1 MPTKIM
7 NQTDHAV
14 GDPGSAF
21 AGRIGRTL
29 AESVPHWPTPN
40 RALSGSPNVVV
51 VLLDDLGFSD
61 FGCYGG
67 EIDTPNIDRLAAGG
81 LRFTGY
87 TTVPMCT
94 PARAAL
100 LTGKNPHSV
109 GCGWLTHNDPGYPGY
124 RGEMSK
130 DAPTMAELLRTQGWS
145 TLAAGKWHNTYD
157 RNLHAGGDTSS
168 WPLQRGFDRFY
179 GFMGAETNY
188 HQPDRMMEGN
198 QLAPVDNYPE
208 GYFAPDDYT
217 GRAIGWL
224 AEHRTSAPSKPFF
237 LYLAFQTPHTPLQ
250 AKPTDLAKYRGR
262 FDAGWDALRAA
273 RFERQRAMGLIAP
286 NAAFAPRNP
295 GVPAW
300 DELPADQRALF
311 ARYMECYAGL
321 VDNADQNIGRLLDFL
336 ERSDQIDNTL
346 IMITSDNGA
355 NSIGGPTG
363 VMNLH
368 DRRQGFG
375 EDPAVVQRLLNGNRV
390 GSDDTYAAYPSGWT
404 QVSNTPYRY
413 YKRTPMAGGIRV
425 PFVAHWPRGV
435 AERGA
440 LRPQWIHVTD
450 VLPTVLGLTGGDYPT
465 AFNGYRTRHM
475 DGKSFAA
482 MLSDGATPTQRD
494 RQYYELQGNR
504 GYISG
509 DWKIVSLQPPA
520 PTMNLDNWMLF
531 DIANDPT
538 EIHDLAAS
546 QPQVLQRLIAEFEAE
561 ATANYVYPIDNRDD
575 RRAITLP
582 PHELADAVAPR
593 DFYRVGASTP
603 TVIVS
608 PLIADRSFELTA
620 WFDWR
625 PDQEGVIVALGD
637 RFAGMTAFVMDGAL
651 HFVYQLWNRPIELV
665 PMPLQCGAQRF
676 VLDYRALGDRKGQ
689 GTFTLNGQLL
699 HAHVDLSPTLV
710 RLPSGGLSV
719 GLNRRQAV
727 SARYADR
734 GTFRYTGVI
743 DRVRIE
749 PGLQAP
755 GTPMLIDEAAV
766 QAAMSAP
773 ESKVVP
779 HADGDARGR

>member
-1 MPTKIM
+1 MPSAATPAPDS
-7 NQTDHAV
+7 TGHLS
-14 GDPGSAF
+14 GDPGADF
-21 AGRIGRTL
+21 AGVIGRTL
-29 AESVPHWPTPN
+29 ATSQPHWPTPV
-40 RALSGSPNVVV
+40 RAPAGSPNIVV

-67 EIDTPNIDRLAAGG
+67 EIDTPHIDSLAAGG

-130 DAPTMAELLRTQGWS
+130 DAPTMAELLRAQGWS
-145 TLAAGKWHNTYD
+145 TMAVGKWHNTYD
-157 RNLHAGGDTSS
+157 RHLHAGGDTSS

-198 QLAPVDNYPE
+198 QLAAVDGYPQ

-224 AEHRTSAPSKPFF
+224 ADHRASAPDKPFF

-250 AKPTDLAKYRGR
+250 AKPADLAKYRGR
-262 FDAGWDALRAA
+262 FDAGWDVLRAA
-273 RFERQRAMGLIAP
+273 RFERQRARGLVEA
-286 NAAFAPRNP
+286 NAQLPPRNP

-300 DELPADQRALF
+300 DDLPADQRALY
-311 ARYMECYAGL
+311 AAYMECYAAL
-321 VDNADQNIGRLLDFL
+321 VDNADQNIGRLLAFL
-336 ERSDQIDNTL
+336 RNSGQLDNTL
-346 IMITSDNGA
+346 ILVTSDNGA

-375 EDPAVVQRLLNGNRV
+375 EDPVAVRQLLDAGKV
-390 GSDDTYAAYPSGWT
+390 GSDETYAAYPSGWT

-435 AERGA
+435 PDGGA

-450 VLPTVLGLTGGDYPT
+450 VLPTLLALTGSTYPA
-465 AFNGYRTRHM
+465 AFNGYRTRHL
-475 DGKSFAA
+475 DGTSFAG
-482 MLSDGATPTQRD
+482 MLADAAAPQRRE

-509 DWKIVSLQPPA
+509 RWKIVSLQPPA
-520 PTMNLDNWMLF
+520 VEMNLDNWMLF
-531 DIANDPT
+531 DLLEDPT
-538 EIHDLAAS
+538 EMHDLAAA
-546 QPQVLQRLIAEFEAE
+546 QPQLLQRLIAEFEDE

-582 PHELADAVAPR
+582 PHELADASTAR
-593 DFYRVGASTP
+593 DFYREGASAP
-603 TVIVS
+603 AVVVS
-608 PLIADRSFELTA
+608 PLIADRSFRLTA
-620 WFDWR
+620 HFDWQ
-625 PDQEGVIVALGD
+625 PGQEGVIVAMGD
-637 RFAGMTAFVMDGAL
+637 RFAGMTAFVMDGGL
-651 HFVYQLWNRPIELV
+651 HFVYQLWNRPVELE
-665 PMPLQCGAQRF
+665 PMPLAPGAQRF
-676 VLDYRALGDRKGQ
+676 VLEYRALGERKGR
-689 GTFTLNGQLL
+689 GTLILNGRVMYPQ
-699 HAHVDLSPTLV
+699 ADLSPTLV

-719 GLNRRQAV
+719 GINRRQAV
-727 SARYADR
+727 SSRYADR
-734 GTFRYTGVI
+734 GTFRYAGTI

-749 PGLQAP
+749 PGAQAP

-766 QAAMSAP
+766 QALMRGGSAP
-773 ESKVVP
+773 AAP
-779 HADGDARGR
+779 AR